1 MELSYRQTFQI
12 PQDGLSP
19 EFIMQSLQKTAEEH
33 ATQMGLGRDDLLSGG
48 NCVWM
53 IARSRYTLTA
63 DLTDAQSLTVETW
76 PSGADAVQCYRGFFF
91 YHEGKIVGEAS
102 QSWLLVDIDERRILP
117 TKLFPILGQTSNPER
132 PKASRLRH
140 IVLPELS
147 SVMQVRISEKDIDL
161 NGHMNNARYLSYAML
176 PTGKQ
181 TASDVRID
189 FERELVAGDTVELFA
204 GVREGQWYIQG
215 KMENG
220 LSAFCTVIR
229 L

>member
-1 MELSYRQTFQI
+1 MELSYRKTFQI
-12 PQDGLSP
+12 PKNGMTP

-33 ATQMGLGRDDLLSGG
+33 ATQMGLGRDSLLSTE

-53 IARSRYTLTA
+53 IARSSYTLSSE
-63 DLTDAQSLTVETW
+63 LSGAQTLTVETW

-91 YHEGKIVGEAS
+91 YHEGEIIGEAS
-102 QSWLLVDIDERRILP
+102 QSWLLVDIDKRRILP
-117 TKLFPILGQTSNPER
+117 TKLFPVLAQTSNPER
-132 PKASRLRH
+132 PEASRLRR

-147 SVMQVRISEKDIDL
+147 AVTQVHITEKDIDL

-189 FERELVAGDTVELFA
+189 FERELVAGDSVELLA
-204 GVREGQWYIQG
+204 AEREGQWYIQG

-220 LSAFCTVIR
+220 LSTFCAVIR
-229 L
+229 